1 MNTCSLVGHVSRAPT
16 VRFEGDGAQIT
27 TFTLAI
33 DERSY
38 GPERKAYTLY
48 VPCTSWGKSAE
59 ACSLLNAADLIAVQG
74 KLTWRKQVGKCK
86 QEHASLCVRVQD
98 MQVLEPAQA
107 LGADSG

>member
-59 ACSLLNAADLIAVQG
+59 ACSLLNAADLVAVQG

-86 QEHASLCVRVQD
+86 QEHASLVVRVAEV
-98 MQVLEPAQA
+98 QVLDHARAVPA
-107 LGADSG
+107 